1 MIFDFKDFAKY
12 KYEILNNKLP
22 DSSESGIVFT
32 PTRVINSEIL
42 SDNLSFIEFNNYD
55 FNESTIHFLNTK
67 STYLNQIS
75 HLSFWNSKII
85 DLSLLHYF
93 KKVEFLSVSHIAH
106 PNFSFTGIEYLENL
120 KTLCLLKT
128 GKIKDFKSIVS
139 NNTIE
144 NFSIIQPA
152 NIKQTSGL
160 GNLKGLKYLN
170 IEGSANKIYHL
181 ETLNEIETLAS
192 IEKIKLRRV
201 KIPFQELMSSLKL
214 PRNIEFEIDANIYE
228 TEEYKELSQE
238 LKNVKSSVFNPY
250 IERRDFFEPI
260 GKGKRVIKKTD
271 KKLVEKLER
280 LQKEWGN

>member
-12 KYEILNNKLP
+12 KYDILNNKLP
-22 DSSESGIVFT
+22 DSSESGITFT
-32 PTRVINSEIL
+32 PTRIINSEFL
-42 SDNLSFIEFNNYD
+42 SENLSFIEFNNYD
-55 FNESTIHFLNTK
+55 FNESTIEFLNK
-67 STYLNQIS
+67 NSTYLNQIS

-85 DLSLLHYF
+85 ELSILHYF
-93 KKVEFLSVSHIAH
+93 KKVEFLSVSHIAL
-106 PNFSFTGIEYLENL
+106 PNFSFNGLEFSENL

-144 NFSIIQPA
+144 NFSIIQPT

-170 IEGSANKIYHL
+170 IEGSADKIYHL

-192 IEKIKLRRV
+192 LEKIKLRRV
-201 KIPFQELMSSLKL
+201 KIPFQELMCSLKL
-214 PRNIEFEIDANIYE
+214 PRNIEFEIDTNIYE

-260 GKGKRVIKKTD
+260 GKGKRIIKKTD

-280 LQKEWGN
+280 LQKEWGS